1 MWCSSRLRSLVGA
14 FIGLWILCVSS
25 GIAAAA
31 VAVGLVPTVTTV
43 TAGNEF
49 EVRIQITQSGPIF
62 NGYNADITYDPAR
75 LTFLQANPLSLQEGS
90 YMTNACAS
98 TQQFFTA
105 NGSALHVSHS
115 LFCLNLFLSGPGE
128 LYVLRFRAAST
139 GGPTTIHFQ
148 QSTFYRAGVIVPVEP
163 LTDITI
169 QVNAPTDVS
178 PAAGKG
184 VQLTIAPNPFNP
196 TTVIEVESAVAG
208 YQELRVH
215 DAAGRL
221 VATLQEGTFAAGTRR
236 VVWLG
241 RGDNGER
248 LPSGSYLVSLH
259 AGRETRTERVVLLK

>member
-1 MWCSSRLRSLVGA
+1 MRCSSRLRSLACA
-14 FIGLWILCVSS
+14 FIGLWILGGWS

-31 VAVGLVPTVTTV
+31 VAVDLVPTVATV
-43 TAGNEF
+43 NPGDEF
-49 EVRIQITQSGPIF
+49 EVQIQVTQSGPIF
-62 NGYNADITYDPAR
+62 NGYNADITYDTSR

-105 NGSALHVSHS
+105 NGNTLHVSHS

-128 LYVLRFRAAST
+128 LYVLRFRAGAT

-163 LTDITI
+163 LSDITVH
-169 QVNAPTDVS
+169 VNAPTDVS
-178 PAAGKG
+178 PVAGKG
-184 VQLTIAPNPFNP
+184 VQLKIAPNPFNP

-221 VATLQEGTFAAGTRR
+221 VATLEAGNFAAGTRQ
-236 VVWLG
+236 VVWSG
-241 RGDNGER
+241 RAASGAR
-248 LPSGSYLVSLH
+248 LPSGSYLVTLH
-259 AGRETRTERVVLLK
+259 AGHETRTERVVLLK